1 MATNP
6 FGFPAP
12 EMDDRKRTEVLK
24 AFHIL
29 DSDQEPVFDRL
40 TQFAQ
45 AVARTSM
52 AAISLIDE
60 DRQWFKSSIGL
71 PVQQTDRVI
80 SFCTHTIKQDH
91 PFIVED
97 ATLDPLFRD
106 NPLVTG
112 PPYIHFYAGF
122 PLITSDGYRIG
133 SLAVMDEQPRRI
145 NQSRLSILQMLAE
158 QVMTHID
165 LRRQRHHIAMML
177 SERERVNRQL
187 IEQAEHLREAQ
198 RIGKIGSWEM
208 ELPSRSLLL
217 SEETFRIFGVSFTS
231 DLVPISRFMSSVHRE
246 DRRDLEIALENA
258 LAGSLPLDLT
268 HRIVRPQGEVHH
280 VHQRGELKAR
290 SNGKTILAGTVQDVT
305 NQVEA
310 ENRIRDL
317 AFFDSLTGLPNRRF
331 ILDRIEKMVSMRQRM
346 AYDAA
351 VLFIDLDNFKSLNDT
366 FGHDKGDLLLKEVA
380 HRLQSCVRSYDNV
393 GRFGGDEFVVL
404 LERVGDNHVVDAA
417 HAFQVAQ
424 KIIAAMSQSF
434 NLDGLQH
441 RTSPSIG
448 IALIDG
454 EILSKEELLKRADMA
469 MYKAKAEGRNTIRF
483 YSPEL
488 QSAVAERA
496 ELEADLRRAIDQKE
510 FYLNYQPQ
518 INADGQMT
526 GVEALLRWDSSKRG
540 MVPTSQFIMLA
551 EDLGLIMPIGAWV
564 LEEACRQ
571 IAQWSNV
578 PFLKNLSM
586 SVNVS
591 VRQFYHPDFVGQVI
605 GALSRTGA
613 DPNRL
618 KLEITESMLIKD
630 YEATRKKMM
639 DLKATG
645 IRFSLDDFGTGCSSL
660 SHLKRLPIDQLKID
674 QSFVQHIVRDTN
686 DATITRSI
694 ISLSRNL
701 GLDVIAEGVETED
714 QRQFLINEGCV
725 NFQGFLYHPALAA
738 SDIAAY
744 LNGKE

>member
-1 MATNP
+1 MATTP

-29 DSDQEPVFDRL
+29 DSDQEPIFDRL

-45 AVARTSM
+45 TVARTSM

-106 NPLVTG
+106 NPLVIG
-112 PPYIHFYAGF
+112 PPYIHFYAGI

-133 SLAVMDEQPRRI
+133 SLAVMDQKPRRI

-165 LRRQRHHIAMML
+165 LRRQRHDIAKIL
-177 SERERVNRQL
+177 SERETVNRQL
-187 IEQAEHLREAQ
+187 VEQAEHLREAQ

-208 ELPSRSLLL
+208 ELPSRSILL
-217 SEETFRIFGVSFTS
+217 SEETFRIFGVDFTS
-231 DLVPISRFMSSVHRE
+231 DLVPISKFMSSVHRE

-268 HRIVRPQGEVHH
+268 HRIVRPKGEVCH

-424 KIIAAMSQSF
+424 KIIEAMSQSF

-496 ELEADLRRAIDQKE
+496 ELEAELRRAIDQKE

-605 GALSRTGA
+605 DALSRTGA
-613 DPNRL
+613 DPYRL